1 MIDYLKVYNS
11 ILANNNPNSEF
22 YLKTMGN
29 DAKGYCFLCDRGSLS
44 IEISS
49 GKGKCWGC
57 DTSMNVTSFITKYH
71 ETWLEATPDDYYQE
85 LVESRG
91 IPMEVLKQAKLAYDC
106 NNDRWLMPHKNLNTQ
121 FLANLGHFYDHPT
134 MKGERKAFDVW
145 MLPNSG
151 DMFPKPFY
159 NPNSFHTQ
167 PTFDHQTLI
176 ICEGQWDTLAMIA
189 MCREAYANK
198 SRIPAILGVCGASHI
213 PKNAMSFLKNYREV
227 YLVYDNDK
235 PGEDGAMKMAGLLS
249 SENFTVKKLNWSKL
263 DFPSPCPEGYD
274 IRDLFVKRKKIFG
287 FVSKACEEIIVDKI
301 TPENEPD
308 KLGPGY
314 ISTVDI
320 IDPVDS
326 LTDYFNLYEKYM
338 VLSDTNRD
346 SMIAGMAIAAG
357 TMLPG
362 EPLWAFL
369 VGVASDGK
377 TTFIESFGGNHEW
390 CDYSSKLTSKALVS
404 GLGEGASNIPKM
416 NNKCYFIKDFT
427 VILGMPKDQQRELF
441 DILRDV
447 YDGSVKIPYGNGKV
461 LNFQNLNFNLIA
473 GVTPAIYR
481 LNEAQLGERFLRIN
495 YSDSSTTDEDTMTGI
510 LRGFGNTNKKK
521 DDLTKASV
529 GYLKTIRANFYDNTS
544 IPQLATSDY
553 HLIGNLANY
562 IAQTRTKP
570 EHNRTEGLI
579 YRPQPEAS
587 KRLGLQFVKLSLA
600 VQRTLNATA
609 NIPNEVKLDDR
620 AMHIISKVAY
630 DTCEGFTQDVLKT
643 IYFNPKVTQQELSK
657 RLSIPSTRT
666 NRVLEDLKI
675 VGLVTTI
682 LRHGGT
688 GRPSLLYKLK
698 PAMETVCSKM
708 FGEREDD

>member
-1 MIDYLKVYNS
+1 MIDYLKVYNT
-11 ILANNNPNSEF
+11 ILANNNPSSEF
-22 YLKTMGN
+22 FLKTAGK
-29 DAKGYCFLCDRGSLS
+29 DAKGYCFICDKGSLS
-44 IEISS
+44 IEVST
-49 GKGKCWGC
+49 GKGKCWNC
-57 DTSMNVTSFITKYH
+57 ETSMNVTSFITKYH
-71 ETWLEATPDDYYQE
+71 EQWFTATPDDYYQE
-85 LVESRG
+85 LVNARG
-91 IPMEVLKQAKLAYDC
+91 ISMDVLKQGKLAYDC
-106 NNDRWLMPHKNLNTQ
+106 NNARWLMPHKNLNTQ
-121 FLANLGHFYDHPT
+121 FLANLGHFYDHAT
-134 MKGERKAFDVW
+134 MKEERKAYDVW
-145 MLPNSG
+145 MLPNAG

-159 NPNSFHTQ
+159 NPYSFHLQ
-167 PTFDHQTLI
+167 PSFSNQPLV
-176 ICEGQWDTLAMIA
+176 ICEGQWDTLAIID
-189 MCREAYANK
+189 MCLKSYK
-198 SRIPAILGVCGASHI
+198 DQSRIPAILGVCGASHI
-213 PKNAMSFLKNYREV
+213 PKNATSFLKNYKEV
-227 YLVYDNDK
+227 YLVYDNDD
-235 PGEDGAMKMAGLLS
+235 PGQNGAMKMAALLS
-249 SENFTVKKLNWSKL
+249 SENFTVKKLNWNKL

-274 IRDLFVKRKKIFG
+274 IRDLFVKRKKLFG
-287 FVSKACEEIIVDKI
+287 FVMKACEEIIVDKQ
-301 TPENEPD
+301 TPENEPEQ
-308 KLGPGY
+308 LGPGY
-314 ISTVDI
+314 ISTVEG
-320 IDPVDS
+320 IDPVDT
-326 LTDYFNLYEKYM
+326 LDHYLKLYETHM
-338 VLSDTNRD
+338 VLNDTNRK
-346 SMIAGMAIAAG
+346 SMIAGIAIAAG

-447 YDGSVKIPYGNGKV
+447 YDGSVKIPYGNGKI

-495 YSDSSTTDEDTMTGI
+495 YSDNSITDEDTMTSI
-510 LRGFGNTNKKK
+510 LRGFGNTTKKK
-521 DDLTKASV
+521 DDLTKATV

-544 IPQLATSDY
+544 IPQLHTPDY

-579 YRPQPEAS
+579 YRPKPEAS
-587 KRLGLQFVKLSLA
+587 KRLGLQFVKLGLSIY
-600 VQRTLNATA
+600 RTLNPTS
-609 NIPNEVKLDDR
+609 NIPTEIKLDERTID
-620 AMHIISKVAY
+620 ILGKVAY

-643 IYFNPKVTQQELSK
+643 IYFNPKITQQDLSK
-657 RLSIPSTRT
+657 RLAIPASRT
-666 NRVLEDLKI
+666 NRVLEDIKI

-682 LRHGGT
+682 LRHGGN

-698 PAMETVCSKM
+698 PNMESVCSKM
-708 FGEREDD
+708 FGAREDE